1 MKSNMKKGYRG
12 LSQEFVEALM
22 KKQVKLHV
30 AIDTG
35 VRWVKLDRDSMTQ
48 SWTRA
53 SWLWLWRLLNTCTFK
68 Q

>member
-1 MKSNMKKGYRG
+1 MKLNLKGYRG

-30 AIDTG
+30 AMDTG
-35 VRWVKLDRDSMTQ
+35 VRWVKLDRDSITQ

-53 SWLWLWRLLNTCTFK
+53 SWFWL
-68 Q
+68 